1 MNILEEIAAK
11 KLLEVKELKAK
22 GFKHL
27 EQTEF
32 FNRKCY
38 SMKENLLKSQSG
50 IISEFKRK
58 SPSKG
63 WIKQDADP
71 KIITKGYQEAG
82 ASAISCLT
90 NLEYFGGSEKD
101 LLQVR
106 ETVEIPILR
115 KEFIVDEYQILEA
128 KSIGADAI
136 LLISAI
142 LTKKQMKDYAHL
154 AKELGLET
162 LMEIHSKEE
171 LDSLT
176 DQITM
181 VGINNRDLRN
191 FTVNV
196 ENGIN
201 LLEYI
206 PNEFAKISESGISN
220 PATVKKLRQAGFNG
234 FLIGENFMKTPNP
247 GEALHEFINQI

>member
-11 KLLEVKELKAK
+11 KLLEVKELKTK

-32 FNRKCY
+32 FKRECY

-63 WIKQDADP
+63 WIKENADP

-115 KEFIVDEYQILEA
+115 KEFVVDEYQILQA

-142 LTKKQMKDYAHL
+142 LSKQQMKDYAHL

-176 DQITM
+176 DEITM

-201 LLEYI
+201 LLQYI
-206 PNEFAKISESGISN
+206 PNQFVKISESGISN
-220 PATVKKLRQAGFNG
+220 PITVRKLREAGFNG
-234 FLIGENFMKTPNP
+234 FLIGENFMKTDNP
-247 GEALHEFINQI
+247 GEALQEFINQI